1 MSTNSW
7 KQTLIESLK
16 SKYVKED
23 FLDNNVKIEDD
34 ILSQHVLRHFGDNNK
49 VLVVF
54 YGPDTEVLYALQ
66 DNGNAIYTPFL
77 EGSQV
82 KDINWPSITW
92 NLPPPLVVKMNYLV
106 LTDKNDPI
114 YEWSLINQHYDFTS
128 RDILPVVNAVI
139 DARLAPPSLSLEFR
153 YLLNITSV
161 CTVLEI
167 F

>member
-16 SKYVKED
+16 YNKED

-34 ILSQHVLRHFGDNNK
+34 ILSQHVLRYFSDNNK
-49 VLVVF
+49 VLVIF
-54 YGPDTEVLYALQ
+54 YGHDAEPLYALQ
-66 DNGNAIYTPFL
+66 DNGNTIYTPFL

-82 KDINWPSITW
+82 KDINWPVITW

-114 YEWSLINQHYDFTS
+114 YEWSLINQQYGFTS
-128 RDILPVVNAVI
+128 RQMLPIVNAVI
-139 DARLAPPSLSLEFR
+139 DARLAPHNLSLEFR

-161 CTVLEI
+161 CTLQEI

>member
-16 SKYVKED
+16 YNKED

-34 ILSQHVLRHFGDNNK
+34 ILSQHVLRYFSDNNK
-49 VLVVF
+49 VLVIF
-54 YGPDTEVLYALQ
+54 YGHDTEPLYALQ
-66 DNGNAIYTPFL
+66 DNGNTIYTPFL

-114 YEWSLINQHYDFTS
+114 YEWSLINQRYDFTS
-128 RDILPVVNAVI
+128 QDILPMVNTVI
-139 DARLAPPSLSLEFR
+139 DARLAPPTLSLECR

-161 CTVLEI
+161 CTLQEI